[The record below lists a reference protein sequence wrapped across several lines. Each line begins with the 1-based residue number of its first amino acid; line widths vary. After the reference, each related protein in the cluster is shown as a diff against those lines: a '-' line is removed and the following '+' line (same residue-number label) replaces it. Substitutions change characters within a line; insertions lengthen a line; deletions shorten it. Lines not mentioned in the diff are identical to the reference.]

1 MTLPLF
7 VYLLFSGIS
16 MRTSAVSLPREN
28 DYFTLPL
35 TFIFLPFAGSVLA
48 VTTEISPDSSRT
60 TKYFPIIC
68 LKY

>member
-1 MTLPLF
+1 
-7 VYLLFSGIS
+7 
-16 MRTSAVSLPREN
+16 
-28 DYFTLPL
+28 
-35 TFIFLPFAGSVLA
+35 LPFAGSVLA